1 MTSKQTALFNTAKLF
16 AVAILAGVV
25 TGALLIHVPLP
36 LLGIGASVIVLLYL
50 IHMVYE
56 LELSKAEYR
65 ETLTQLKKDLE
76 G

>member
-1 MTSKQTALFNTAKLF
+1 MTSKQTALFNTAKLA
-16 AVAILAGVV
+16 AVALLSGVV

-36 LLGIGASVIVLLYL
+36 LLGIGASVIVMLYL
-50 IHMVYE
+50 IHMIYE

-65 ETLTQLKKDLE
+65 ATLIQLKKDLE